1 MLDESVLRAPTPI
14 GARPDG
20 GDKRWYH
27 PERDI
32 SVIGP
37 ELLRKVAS
45 HFDTVPHP
53 DEYYRMLME
62 GVSEDE
68 CRRHLAD
75 GVMALARFLNSS
87 FKGDQNCIKTAAE
100 EAGLLREIPIGIRA
114 ALMSRLGEVMLGAIY
129 SAMQDI
135 TPMGGEPP
143 QARSVA
149 ALVDMSGAFADKLL
163 AKTS

>member
-1 MLDESVLRAPTPI
+1 MLDDSVTRAPTPL
-14 GARPDG
+14 GAKIDG
-20 GDKRWYH
+20 DPRWYH

-45 HFDTVPHP
+45 HFETVPHP

-62 GVSEDE
+62 GTPDAE
-68 CRRHLAD
+68 CRQHLAN
-75 GVMALARFLNSS
+75 GVMSLARFLNSCH
-87 FKGDQNCIKTAAE
+87 KGDANCIKTAAE
-100 EAGLLREIPIGIRA
+100 EAGLLRELPIGIRA
-114 ALMSRLGEVMLGAIY
+114 ALMSRLGEVMLGGIY

-143 QARSVA
+143 QARSLA
-149 ALVDMSGAFADKLL
+149 ALVDMADAFANRLL
-163 AKTS
+163 APIK